1 MKFKRIIFNL
11 FYEDGFFC
19 QSRNFFLQRVGDVN
33 WLKNTFG
40 FENLSNYIDELI
52 ITLTT
57 INPSVKK
64 VKKYLN
70 DVEIIKKNFFLP
82 ITLAGGIRSI
92 EDVQQRFN
100 SGADKILLNSLVH
113 IDIEK
118 INSIS
123 NRYGSQAV
131 ILGCDYIYMNN
142 KIITKFQSAKRYSY
156 EIKEYLIRLRKNK
169 INFGELLVNSI
180 DKDGT
185 GQGFDLNII
194 KIFKDFDKPLIVM
207 GGAGNSDHFLQVFKK
222 NIDAAATG
230 NLFNFLGSGLKNTRL
245 ILIKKKFKLVNFD

>member
-57 INPSVKK
+57 TNPSVKK

-142 KIITKFQSAKRYSY
+142 KETD
-156 EIKEYLIRLRKNK
+156 LRFKNK
-169 INFGELLVNSI
+169 YLKYKHKYLVLKNQLGGLYDI
-180 DKDGT
+180 
-185 GQGFDLNII
+185 DLNTKKCLNTPRNEYSIY
-194 KIFKDFDKPLIVM
+194 KPLKNAVPAAEDIM
-207 GGAGNSDHFLQVFKK
+207 NEIESSQENLPVF
-222 NIDAAATG
+222 I
-230 NLFNFLGSGLKNTRL
+230 LK
-245 ILIKKKFKLVNFD
+245 

>member
-11 FYEDGFFC
+11 FYDNGFFC

-33 WLKNTFG
+33 WLKITFG
-40 FENLSNYIDELI
+40 FENLCNYIDELI

-57 INPSVKK
+57 INPSAKNIEQ
-64 VKKYLN
+64 YLN
-70 DVEIIKKNFFLP
+70 DVEILKKNFFLP
-82 ITLAGGIRSI
+82 ITLAGGIRCLQDA
-92 EDVQQRFN
+92 EKRFN

-113 IDIEK
+113 TDIEK
-118 INSIS
+118 INSIT

-131 ILGCDYIYMNN
+131 ILGCDYIYKNG
-142 KIITKFQSAKRYSY
+142 KIITKFQRANHYSY
-156 EIKEYLIRLRKNK
+156 EIKEYLMRLRKNQ

-207 GGAGNSDHFLQVFKK
+207 GGAGNSDHFLQVLKK

-230 NLFNFLGSGLKNTRL
+230 NLFNFLGNGLKNTRL
-245 ILIKKKFKLVNFD
+245 NLIKKNCKLVNFN

>member
-82 ITLAGGIRSI
+82 ITLAGGLRSI

-142 KIITKFQSAKRYSY
+142 KAK
-156 EIKEYLIRLRKNK
+156 
-169 INFGELLVNSI
+169 VN
-180 DKDGT
+180 
-185 GQGFDLNII
+185 
-194 KIFKDFDKPLIVM
+194 
-207 GGAGNSDHFLQVFKK
+207 
-222 NIDAAATG
+222 
-230 NLFNFLGSGLKNTRL
+230 
-245 ILIKKKFKLVNFD
+245 